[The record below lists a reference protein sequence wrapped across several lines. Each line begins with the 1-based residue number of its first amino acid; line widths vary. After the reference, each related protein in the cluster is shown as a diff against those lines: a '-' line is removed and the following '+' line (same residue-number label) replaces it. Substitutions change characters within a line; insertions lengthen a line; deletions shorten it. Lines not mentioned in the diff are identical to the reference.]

1 MLMVFLLFHNKLNQN
16 VVLMKIKV
24 DQDKV
29 VVHNNHSLILD
40 FDRNNKM
47 VVNHLYQVLVY
58 NVDEI
63 NLTEEMAVVDD
74 VVVKQTILMLVDLLI
89 FDLNV
94 YQTIY

>member
-24 DQDKV
+24 DQGKV

-63 NLTEEMAVVDD
+63 NLMEEMAVADD
-74 VVVKQTILMLVDLLI
+74 GVVKQMILMLIDLLI
-89 FDLNV
+89 SDLNL

>member
-1 MLMVFLLFHNKLNQN
+1 
-16 VVLMKIKV
+16 MKIKV

>member
-40 FDRNNKM
+40 FDQNNKM

>member
-47 VVNHLYQVLVY
+47 AVNHLYQVLVY

>member
-1 MLMVFLLFHNKLNQN
+1 
-16 VVLMKIKV
+16 MKIKV

-47 VVNHLYQVLVY
+47 AVNHLYQVLVY

>member
-1 MLMVFLLFHNKLNQN
+1 
-16 VVLMKIKV
+16 MKIKV

-63 NLTEEMAVVDD
+63 NLMEEMAVADD
-74 VVVKQTILMLVDLLI
+74 GVVKQMILMLIDLLI
-89 FDLNV
+89 SDLNL

>member
-1 MLMVFLLFHNKLNQN
+1 
-16 VVLMKIKV
+16 MKIKV

-40 FDRNNKM
+40 FDQNNKM